1 MIIMAFNREM
11 IRKIVKANLSES
23 IYKALK
29 IMSIQELHSTEEVKN
44 WTLQYYTETIA

>member
-1 MIIMAFNREM
+1 MALDREM
-11 IRKIVKANLSES
+11 IREIVKANFCES

-29 IMSIQELHSTEEVKN
+29 IMSIQELHSTEEVKH